1 MRMLF
6 AASMGLAVR
15 GSPVSHLQ
23 AARGQ
28 PQYTRACASCHAAD
42 LRGGSTVPSLVEES
56 LSFQWAD
63 TTVGELS
70 SGSVP

>member
-6 AASMGLAVR
+6 AASMDLAVQGFPTSYHR
-15 GSPVSHLQ
+15 
-23 AARGQ
+23 AARSQGK
-28 PQYTRACASCHAAD
+28 YTRACASCHAAD
-42 LRGGSTVPSLVEES
+42 LRGGGTTPSLVEES

-70 SGSVP
+70 SGSAR